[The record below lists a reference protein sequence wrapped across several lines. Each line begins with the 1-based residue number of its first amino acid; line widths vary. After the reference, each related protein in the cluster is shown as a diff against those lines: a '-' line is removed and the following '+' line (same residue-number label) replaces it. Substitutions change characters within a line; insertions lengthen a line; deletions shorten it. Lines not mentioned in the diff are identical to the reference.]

1 MLTPWLRGWP
11 NFEMMAAKVT
21 NFWSDSY
28 PIWPIFEVTQ
38 FRNDGFFPKWT
49 ILEVTYFWRDRFRSS
64 QFLPIHHF
72 RGDPSSNFPH
82 FEVIFFEPTYF
93 RSDSFP
99 FIYTFPKILILEMVN
114 FSIRMIFDFQNDPFW
129 NLPNFEVIFFEL
141 THFQSDSFPNWPIP
155 EVTNSRNSDFSQ
167 VNHFRSYLF
176 WCDRLRRSL
185 FSKWT
190 IFEANHFRSDP
201 FKMNN
206 FLEVTHF

>member
-1 MLTPWLRGWP
+1 
-11 NFEMMAAKVT
+11 MMASFRSERFSKWPIFDVIDLEVANFYQFTISEVT
-21 NFWSDSY
+21 HLRTFLISKWSFSNRH
-28 PIWPIFEVTQ
+28 IFEVT
-38 FRNDGFFPKWT
+38 
-49 ILEVTYFWRDRFRSS
+49 L
-64 QFLPIHHF
+64 FLI
-72 RGDPSSNFPH
+72 D
-82 FEVIFFEPTYF
+82 
-93 RSDSFP
+93 
-99 FIYTFPKILILEMVN
+99 TFPKILILEMVN